1 MGWFK
6 ATREQLVPLYTFIEI
21 TSILPIDDIVIEK
34 TIGIRQVK
42 KIGLGDAIIAATA
55 LANNLVLLSRNTS
68 DFKEI
73 EGLKVIDLYKV

>member
-55 LANNLVLLSRNTS
+55 LANNLILLSRNTS